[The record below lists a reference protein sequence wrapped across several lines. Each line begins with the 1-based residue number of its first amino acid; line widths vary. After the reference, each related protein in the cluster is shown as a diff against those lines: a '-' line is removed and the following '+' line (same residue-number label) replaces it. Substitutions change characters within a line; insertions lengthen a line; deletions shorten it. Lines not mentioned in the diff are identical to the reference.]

1 MDNTQA
7 AINMMDKLH
16 ERGIRM
22 SIDDFGTG
30 YSSLSYLKQFK
41 VYKRVERFVL
51 EHTGEFRRMKNT
63 VLLDGVLCDGWGG
76 ACDRSCFFFWREAW
90 LKRVDPHG

>member
-1 MDNTQA
+1 
-7 AINMMDKLH
+7 
-16 ERGIRM
+16 
-22 SIDDFGTG
+22 
-30 YSSLSYLKQFK
+30 
-41 VYKRVERFVL
+41 VL

-90 LKRVDPHG
+90 LKRVDPKG